1 MDKNSW
7 LEVSLIVKG
16 ELAEAVSEVLARF
29 APNGVAI
36 ESTEIKAALD
46 EYGEPTGPLR
56 VAAYLPIDDKIEENR
71 QKLEESLYFLGLIQP
86 LPKTEFKIIQDKNWM
101 ESWKK
106 HFKPIRVGKKLLV
119 LPAWIKNSDPERIPI
134 KIDPGMAFGT
144 GTHPTT
150 QLSLL
155 LLEEYLQP
163 GDNII
168 DVGSGSGILSIA
180 ALKLGAKTAFGV
192 DIELNAK
199 AVATENA
206 IINDIYEG
214 YYFEIGSVEQVKDGI
229 FPIRQ
234 APIVIANIL
243 AHILIQLL
251 DQGMGDLIA
260 PDGILLLS
268 GILDVMEE
276 KLMAEIEKHGL
287 FSVKRIQMD
296 DWVGLAFRNK

>member
-1 MDKNSW
+1 M
-7 LEVSLIVKG
+7 
-16 ELAEAVSEVLARF
+16 
-29 APNGVAI
+29 
-36 ESTEIKAALD
+36 
-46 EYGEPTGPLR
+46 
-56 VAAYLPIDDKIEENR
+56 
-71 QKLEESLYFLGLIQP
+71 
-86 LPKTEFKIIQDKNWM
+86 
-101 ESWKK
+101 
-106 HFKPIRVGKKLLV
+106 
-119 LPAWIKNSDPERIPI
+119 
-134 KIDPGMAFGT
+134 
-144 GTHPTT
+144 
-150 QLSLL
+150 
-155 LLEEYLQP
+155 
-163 GDNII
+163 
-168 DVGSGSGILSIA
+168 GSGSGILSIA

>member
-1 MDKNSW
+1 VDKNSW

-36 ESTEIKAALD
+36 ESTEIKAAPD

>member
-36 ESTEIKAALD
+36 ESTEIKAAPD

-287 FSVKRIQMD
+287 FTVKRIQMD

>member
-36 ESTEIKAALD
+36 ESTEIKAAPD

>member
-36 ESTEIKAALD
+36 ESTEIKAAPD

-214 YYFEIGSVEQVKDGI
+214 YYFESGSVEQVKDGI
-229 FPIRQ
+229 FP
-234 APIVIANIL
+234 
-243 AHILIQLL
+243 
-251 DQGMGDLIA
+251 
-260 PDGILLLS
+260 
-268 GILDVMEE
+268 
-276 KLMAEIEKHGL
+276 
-287 FSVKRIQMD
+287 
-296 DWVGLAFRNK
+296 